1 MKTTEENMLFKNRSE
16 KELSSELFK
25 EPTKEY
31 RATPFWAWNNKLDEK
46 LLLREIG
53 QLKEMGMGGAH
64 IHCRVGLDTEY
75 LGDEFFELV
84 KSCNEE
90 MKKQD
95 MLCWL
100 YDEDRWPSG
109 SAGGLVTKE
118 EKFRSRFLVVAP
130 AGYEEA
136 EAEGFM
142 SAAKAIRSSN
152 RTLLGKYLVHFDES
166 GFMTNYQKVDN
177 AYSDNKDVWEAYL
190 EISGDT
196 PWFNNQAYVNTLD
209 KNAIDCFIQITHEK
223 YYGHLKEDFGT
234 NIPAIFTDEPQT
246 SHKEC
251 LKNPFVKEPVTM
263 PFTDDFEETFR
274 QEYGC
279 SILEHLPELIW
290 EHRDKEVSQI
300 RYYYHRHVCERFS
313 EAFGDNV
320 GTWCK
325 EHNISLTG
333 HMMNEWT
340 LHSQAMAIGEC
351 MRPMKNFH
359 IPGVDMLCDRREL
372 STVKQAQSIAHQM
385 EREGVLS
392 EIYGVTGWDFD
403 FRNHKLAGDWQ
414 AALGVTV
421 RVPHLT
427 WVSME
432 GEGKRDYPASI
443 GYQSPW
449 YKEYNY
455 IEDHFARLNTAM
467 TRGVPVVSVG
477 VLHPIESYWLYWGN
491 QEQTAVRRQ
500 VLETNFEHLIDWLL
514 YGLIDFDFI
523 SEAVLS
529 EETQSCTD
537 SLFPMGAMK
546 YQVIVVPECY
556 TLRSSTLDKLK
567 GFERCGGKVIFM
579 GNLPKYLDAR
589 KSQEPEAF
597 AKTCIHI
604 PYNFGDLLKEL
615 ETYRDIDISVTS
627 ADGDD
632 HTKMVHKETG
642 TRTSN
647 MIYQLRQDGDDKW
660 LFLCHVNKPVDEH
673 ITYTEELKIKM
684 KGEYQPVVYDTMSG
698 EIYKI
703 LPEYKD
709 GYTHI
714 TYYCSLHD
722 SLLLKLMKRQESP
735 EGIKSVYAL
744 PKRRD
749 CLQEPGNYY
758 LEEENVYLLD
768 LAEYSF
774 DNDAWQEEEEI
785 LRIDNLLRQ
794 KLNYPLR
801 MEALAQPWVNKV
813 KEDNNHK
820 LGLRFRVFSYIHLDS
835 CMLAM
840 ENADAAEICWNGQK
854 VEHKNCGWYVDESI
868 QKVALPELNQGENLL
883 ELWIPFGPK
892 VNVEWCYL
900 LGDFGV
906 QVFGRR
912 KEIIKAPEKIYYG
925 DFTRQGLPF
934 YAGNLIYEIPVTCK
948 AGHLYIEAS
957 HYRGA
962 LIQCEV
968 DNVKKGNIALAPY
981 RLDCGY
987 VEEGRH
993 VIRLK
998 IFGNRINAFG
1008 ALHNADASESW
1019 YGPNIWR
1026 TTDEKWSYEYQLKE
1040 MGILT
1045 APRYWIES

>member
-1 MKTTEENMLFKNRSE
+1 MLYKNNADI
-16 KELSSELFK
+16 ELQDELFK

-31 RATPFWAWNNKLDEK
+31 RAVPFWAWNNKLDEE

-75 LGDEFFELV
+75 LGEEFFRLV
-84 KSCNEE
+84 KHSLEE
-90 MKKQD
+90 LKVKE

-118 EKFRSRFLVVAP
+118 EKFRSRFLVFAP
-130 AGYEEA
+130 AGYQEPEE
-136 EAEGFM
+136 EGYM
-142 SAAKAIRSSN
+142 SAAKAVRSRN
-152 RTLLGKYLVHFDES
+152 RTLLGRYRVHFDDS
-166 GFMTNYQKVDN
+166 GFMTNYKRMDN
-177 AYSDNKDVWEAYL
+177 SDTNNQDVWEAYL

-209 KNAIDCFIQITHEK
+209 KNAIDCFIRTTHDK
-223 YYGHLKEDFGT
+223 YYEQFREDFGT

-251 LKNPFVKEPVTM
+251 LRHPFVKEPVIM
-263 PFTDDFEETFR
+263 PFTDDFEETFHTK
-274 QEYGC
+274 YGC
-279 SILEHLPELIW
+279 SVLEQLPELIW
-290 EHRDKEVSQI
+290 ECKDKEVSQI
-300 RYYYHRHVCERFS
+300 RYFYHRHVCERFS

-320 GTWCK
+320 GAWCR
-325 EHNISLTG
+325 EHDIALTG

-340 LHSQAMAIGEC
+340 LHSQTMAIGEV
-351 MRPMKNFH
+351 MRPMMNFE

-372 STVKQAQSIAHQM
+372 STVKQAQSIARQM
-385 EREGVLS
+385 GREGVLS

-432 GEGKRDYPASI
+432 GEAKRDYPASI

-449 YKEYNY
+449 YKEYSY

-491 QEQTAVRRQ
+491 QEQTAVIRQ
-500 VLETNFEHLIDWLL
+500 VLEKNFENLIDWML
-514 YGLIDFDFI
+514 YGLIDFDFV

-529 EETQSCTD
+529 EEKQSCTD
-537 SLFPMGAMK
+537 SLFPMGVMK
-546 YQVIVVPECY
+546 YKVIVVPECY

-567 GFERCGGKVIFM
+567 EFEGCGGKVIFM
-579 GNLPKYLDAR
+579 GNLPKYLDAE
-589 KSQEPEAF
+589 KSREPEEF
-597 AKTCIHI
+597 AKTCIRI
-604 PYNFGDLLKEL
+604 PYNFGDLLHTVEP
-615 ETYRDIDISVTS
+615 YRDIDISVTS
-627 ADGDD
+627 ADGSDP
-632 HTKMVHKETG
+632 TKMKHKENG
-642 TRTSN
+642 NRTSN
-647 MIYQLRQDGDDKW
+647 MFYQLRQDGADQW
-660 LFLCHVNKPVDEH
+660 LFLSHVNKPENEH
-673 ITYTEELKIKM
+673 ITYTEELNIKI
-684 KGEYQPVVYDTMSG
+684 KGEYQPVVYDTMTG

-703 LPEYKD
+703 LPEFKN
-709 GYTHI
+709 GYTCI

-722 SLLLKLMKRQESP
+722 SLLLKLTKKEESP
-735 EGIKSVYAL
+735 EGLKAQYCL
-744 PKRRD
+744 PKHRH
-749 CLQEPGNYY
+749 CLPEPENYV

-768 LAEYSF
+768 MAEYSF
-774 DNDAWQEEEEI
+774 DGGTWQEEEEI
-785 LRIDNLLRQ
+785 LRIDNLFRQ

-801 MEALAQPWVNKV
+801 MEALAQPWVNTE
-813 KEDNNHK
+813 KEVNSHE
-820 LGLRFRVFSYIHLDS
+820 LGLRFKICSHISLEH

-840 ENADAAEICWNGQK
+840 ENVASANIYWNGELVEQK
-854 VEHKNCGWYVDESI
+854 SCGWYVDESI
-868 QKVALPELNQGENLL
+868 HKVLLPGLKEGENLL
-883 ELWIPFGPK
+883 ELSIPFGSK
-892 VNVEWCYL
+892 VNIEWCYL

-912 KEIIKAPEKIYYG
+912 KEIIKLPERIYYG

-934 YAGNLIYEIPVTCK
+934 YAGNISYEIPITCK
-948 AGHLYIEAS
+948 AGNLHIEVS

-962 LIQCEV
+962 LLQCEI
-968 DNVKKGNIALAPY
+968 DGQKKGNIALAPY
-981 RLDCGY
+981 RLNCGY
-987 VEEGRH
+987 VGEGQH
-993 VIRLK
+993 ILRLK
-998 IFGNRINAFG
+998 LFGNRINAFG
-1008 ALHNADASESW
+1008 ALHNADDSEDW
-1019 YGPNIWR
+1019 YGPNLWR
-1026 TTDEKWSYEYQLKE
+1026 TTEEKWSYEYQLKE

-1045 APRYWIES
+1045 APRYWIEP